1 MPKIKL
7 KNSSTPGAVPSSLQV
22 GELAVNTADNQTYIG
37 TSAGVR
43 KIGGTLASQD
53 SNNVSI
59 TGGAVSSTTMSSGSL
74 STNNLQLNGGQAVSS
89 VDGGTGLGT
98 SNTALASQNAINTYA
113 ENLKGGLK
121 NIYSWTS
128 NGTYTKSGSDVKQ
141 IKVICIGGGGGARG
155 YGESGGAGGMAEEV
169 LDATGITTVAITIG
183 GGGGGG
189 QYFGFSGQG
198 GTTSFGGYCS
208 ASGGYGAN
216 QNYQHSGGHGGVGY
230 GGNMNIHGGGGA
242 GHKNCHSASY
252 HNPGHGGQ
260 SFFGGSNAGHHYT
273 ERWAQEEMAPGSGG
287 GGSNFY
293 GNGSFSAG
301 YNGQVGM
308 VVVYEYR

>member
-7 KNSSTPGAVPSSLQV
+7 KSSSTPGAVPSSLAV

-37 TSAGVR
+37 TSGGVR
-43 KIGGTLASQD
+43 KIGGTIANQD

-59 TGGAVSSTTMSSGSL
+59 TGGNVTNTTIASGSL
-74 STNNLQLNGGQAVSS
+74 STSQLQLNGGQSITEVNSS
-89 VDGGTGLGT
+89 TSLGT
-98 SNTALASQNAINTYA
+98 SNSQLVTQGAVNAYA
-113 ENLKGGLK
+113 EGIKGALK

-128 NGTYTKSGSDVKQ
+128 NGTYTKSGTDVKK

-155 YGESGGAGGMAEEV
+155 YGESGGSGGMSELV
-169 LDATGITTVAITIG
+169 LDASGISSVAITIG

-208 ASGGYGAN
+208 ASGGYGSN

-230 GGNMNIHGGGGA
+230 GGNLNIHGGGGA
-242 GHKNCHSASY
+242 GHKNCHSSSH

-260 SFFGGSNAGHHYT
+260 SFFGGANAGHHYT

-287 GGSNFY
+287 AGSNFY

-301 YNGQVGM
+301 YNGSVGM

>member
-7 KNSSTPGAVPSSLQV
+7 KNSSTPGAVPSSLAT
-22 GELAVNTADNQTYIG
+22 GEIAVNVADNQTYIG
-37 TSAGVR
+37 TPSGVR
-43 KIGGTLASQD
+43 KIGGTIASQD

-59 TGGAVSSTTMSSGSL
+59 SNGSVANTTLASGTL
-74 STNNLQLNGGQAVSS
+74 STSNLQLNSGQTVTA
-89 VDGGTGLGT
+89 VDG
-98 SNTALASQNAINTYA
+98 NTALGSSNSAVVTQNAVNTYA
-113 ENLKGGLK
+113 ESMKGGLK

-128 NGTYTKSGSDVKQ
+128 NGTYTKSGSDVKR
-141 IKVICIGGGGGARG
+141 IKVICVGGGGGGRG
-155 YGESGGAGGMAEEV
+155 YGESGGAGGMSELV
-169 LDATGITTVAITIG
+169 LDATGISQVAVTIG

-208 ASGGYGAN
+208 ASGGYGSN

-242 GHKNCHSASY
+242 GHKNCHSSSY

-260 SFFGGSNAGHHYT
+260 SFFGGANAGHHYS

-287 GGSNFY
+287 AGHNFY

-301 YNGQVGM
+301 YNGSVGM